1 MNENYLGL
9 LVGGNFKKKFEIDFQ
24 EVPHATKT
32 KINGLSGAVYEFIS
46 TMHDR
51 ELKKF
56 LGR

>member
-1 MNENYLGL
+1 MRIILGFWW
-9 LVGGNFKKKFEIDFQ
+9 VGTSKKKFEIDFQ